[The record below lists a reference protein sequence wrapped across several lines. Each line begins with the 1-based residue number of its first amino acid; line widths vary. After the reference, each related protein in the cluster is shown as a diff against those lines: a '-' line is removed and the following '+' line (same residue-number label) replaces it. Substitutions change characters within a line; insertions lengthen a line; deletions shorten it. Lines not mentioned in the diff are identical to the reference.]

1 MDRLPEDIIILI
13 YQKLHKLYME
23 ELENDIFSFDN
34 FYYPSESESDSETS
48 VESEDY
54 DLSS

>member
-1 MDRLPEDIIILI
+1 MDKLPEDIIILI
-13 YQKLHKLYME
+13 YQKLHKLYLIDLHS
-23 ELENDIFSFDN
+23 ELFSYDFH
-34 FYYPSESESDSETS
+34 FYPNESESDSETS

>member
-13 YQKLHKLYME
+13 YQRLHKLYMK
-23 ELENDIFSFDN
+23 ELENEIFSYDFH
-34 FYYPSESESDSETS
+34 FYPDDSETDTDTS